1 MELQRCLVRNVK
13 TFSSYLFFFI
23 LIANILQVPSQTTQT
38 PTITSPVLER
48 TVRVFLKEAG
58 IFCLVLCLFWTGV
71 NWQIYFSY
79 PLRHHQVWGSCC
91 LAEEIQWTWVPVFHF
106 LAEHTSWGP
115 GFKSSGRGHG
125 GHLWQRLESSS
136 GAHVYLGAQAS
147 LRRGRARLS
156 VPSLTFIGQSTFLN
170 DRAISPKEK

>member
-13 TFSSYLFFFI
+13 TFSSYFFFYSNCKHTSSSFPNYTNPNHYLTSAWENCACI
-23 LIANILQVPSQTTQT
+23 SQG
-38 PTITSPVLER
+38 SR
-48 TVRVFLKEAG
+48 H
-58 IFCLVLCLFWTGV
+58 FCLVLCLFWTGV

-136 GAHVYLGAQAS
+136 GVHVYLGAQAS